1 MKQLESWNSKFSWSP
16 STCSCR
22 LPRQTKSKRPH
33 SRVIRKLIKSSL
45 MSNSWL
51 AETLHGLG
59 AKRLKAG
66 QSLVG
71 LQQDTR
77 TVLSLFGFLPLKI
90 WLYGQH
96 DFPSTLLNEPRNV
109 NSQGFWSCTRVNHSH
124 TKPGEF
130 WPRKTVC
137 IAGHKSPIWQV
148 KWPPLG
154 LQLLL
159 LER

>member
-1 MKQLESWNSKFSWSP
+1 MKQLENWNSKFSWSP

-77 TVLSLFGFLPLKI
+77 TVLSLFDCLPLKI

-96 DFPSTLLNEPRNV
+96 DFPSTLLNESRNV
-109 NSQGFWSCTRVNHSH
+109 NSQRFWSCVRVNLSH
-124 TKPGEF
+124 TKPGKS
-130 WPRKTVC
+130 WPLKTVS
-137 IAGHKSPIWQV
+137 IAAGNLPGWPV
-148 KWPPLG
+148 KWTPMDLK
-154 LQLLL
+154 LLL
-159 LER
+159 LKS